1 MAKTERKIDEAT
13 LIFAVKIVVS
23 LALVFIV
30 AIGMDIYHAA
40 QAIAKIYARSI

>member
-1 MAKTERKIDEAT
+1 MPKTERKIDEAA

-23 LALVFIV
+23 VTLIFVF

-40 QAIAKIYARSI
+40 